1 MNALNPTYK
10 FKALAKMG
18 YLARGAV
25 YIVIGG
31 LAVLAAIGAGG
42 ETTDSKGAIQEI
54 LEQPFGTTL
63 IILLVIGLFG
73 FMLWRLIQALVDTDE
88 HGTSVKGLVI
98 RGGLL
103 VSAATH
109 ALLGL
114 WAIKL
119 MLGDEQGSE
128 NKQQFLSTDG
138 GQLVLGVVGLAFAG
152 AGLATIYK
160 GAKASFERYMKI
172 PAEHRTWAR
181 PLCRFGL
188 ISRGIVWC
196 ILAWFCIDS
205 ALTAKSGE
213 IKGIADALNALHQ
226 GPHGTWL
233 FAVVAAGVFAFGVY
247 SVLEAFYRR
256 IEVDKGIHQLK
267 GKIGSAVASTPLR
280 STTFR

>member
-1 MNALNPTYK
+1 MNALSTTYK
-10 FKALAKMG
+10 FKALAKLG
-18 YLARGAV
+18 YIARGAV
-25 YIVIGG
+25 YLVIGG
-31 LAVLAAIGAGG
+31 LAIMAALGAGG
-42 ETTDSKGAIQEI
+42 ETTDSKGAIEEI
-54 LEQPFGTTL
+54 LEKPFGTFL

-73 FMLWRLIQALVDTDE
+73 FMIWRLIQALSDTDD
-88 HGTSVKGLVI
+88 HGTSAKGLAI
-98 RGGLL
+98 RGGLI

-119 MLGDEQGSE
+119 MLGDEQGSQ
-128 NKQQFLSTDG
+128 NNQQFLSTDG
-138 GQLVLGVVGLAFAG
+138 GQIVLGIVGLAFAG

-160 GAKASFERYMKI
+160 GCKASFERYMKI
-172 PAEHRTWAR
+172 PGNHRNWAR

-188 ISRGIVWC
+188 ISRGVVWC

-205 ALTAKSGE
+205 AFTAKSGE

-233 FAVVAAGVFAFGVY
+233 FAIVAAGLFAFGVY

-256 IEVDKGIHQLK
+256 IDADEGADKLK
-267 GKIGSAVASTPLR
+267 GAVGSTILR
-280 STTFR
+280 